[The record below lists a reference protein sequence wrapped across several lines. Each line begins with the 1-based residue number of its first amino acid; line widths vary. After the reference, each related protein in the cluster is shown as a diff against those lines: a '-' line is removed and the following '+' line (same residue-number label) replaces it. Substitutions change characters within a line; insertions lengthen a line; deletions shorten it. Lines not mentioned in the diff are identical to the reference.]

1 MKKTISSVFAGSLMA
16 AGLACAQTGLIGGQD
31 GMHQVSAHTL
41 GQWGFAFGVGGNMSL
56 DNWSLAAGGFMNYKK
71 QQVLLNNVGVSMSA
85 ELGATVGLT
94 NWMDLGVSI
103 PLYMDYA
110 SDKNGLL
117 QDNGMSD
124 IAAGDLNAWAKF
136 QIVGDDKSF
145 FNLAIQ
151 ADFWAPTGA
160 ENAGIRPRHVW
171 YLNWKTKAY
180 TADEFVAGLSG
191 IISLDWDKVR
201 WNTKVGYVQPFDMD
215 DQSGAVVYSTGVN
228 ISPNKF
234 VDVFLELSGE
244 AHIWD
249 MRSDFDMMADPMILT
264 PGARFHLGSNVDLSL
279 GIDVGARVFKNLDF
293 DCWKDLEDQEVIKT
307 QDNRGRTFKYAYAPN
322 PLFAGSA
329 ALTWRFGGYA
339 APVTVPAE
347 NDSLVKVLTEQL
359 AQANAALDKANGRVD
374 TVSVT
379 KTDTVSVAKTDTV
392 SVTKTDTVS
401 VAKTD
406 TVQVKDAASEDA
418 MKAQLA
424 AANAKVD
431 SLSRLTADD
440 DNDGVANMSDKCAE
454 TPAGM
459 KVGADGCEVDTDKDG
474 VVDSK
479 DKCPESVPGSKV
491 GEDGCELDDDKDGV
505 IDMKDECPNTLS
517 NVKVNAK
524 GCPVSKN
531 EDLTKLQAQIKFGKG
546 KKGEA
551 KLAKSS
557 NKALDQIAKLVLA
570 RNGLRINVYVHSDEK
585 GDDADENLAL
595 TQKRADAIVA
605 YLVDKK
611 GVPSGN
617 INAVAKGSTELVVQP
632 KPAKK
637 GKKVKSNKQNVRVV
651 VEPAK

>member
-1 MKKTISSVFAGSLMA
+1 MKKTISSVFAGTLVA
-16 AGLACAQTGLIGGQD
+16 AGLACAQTGLIGGPD
-31 GMHQVSAHTL
+31 GMHQSSAHTL
-41 GQWGFAFGVGGNMSL
+41 GQWGFAFGVGGDISL
-56 DNWSLAAGGFMNYKK
+56 DNWSLASGGYMSYKGK
-71 QQVLLNNVGVSMSA
+71 EFQLNNVGVSMSA
-85 ELGATVGLT
+85 EIGAAVGLT
-94 NWMDLGVSI
+94 NWLDFGVNI
-103 PLYMDYA
+103 PLYMDFA
-110 SDKNGLL
+110 SDSKGLL
-117 QDNGMSD
+117 QDNGFSD
-124 IAAGDLNAWAKF
+124 IAAGDLNLWTKF
-136 QIVGDDKSF
+136 QIVGDKNSF
-145 FNLAIQ
+145 LNLAVQ
-151 ADFWAPTGA
+151 ADFWIPTGA
-160 ENAGIRPRHVW
+160 DHAGIRPRHAW
-171 YLNWKTKAY
+171 YLNWKTKPY
-180 TADEFVAGLSG
+180 TADDFVAGLSG
-191 IISLDWDKVR
+191 IISLDWSMVR
-201 WNTKVGYVQPFDMD
+201 WNTMVGYVQPFDMD
-215 DQSGAVVYSTGVN
+215 NESGTIIYSTGVN
-228 ISPNKF
+228 FTPTKF
-234 VDVFLELSGE
+234 IDLFLELSGE
-244 AHIWD
+244 SHTWD
-249 MRSDFDMMADPMILT
+249 MRAPFDPAVDPMLVT
-264 PGARFHLGSNVDLSL
+264 PGLRLHVGKNVDIAF
-279 GIDVGARVFKNLDF
+279 GVDIAARIVKNLDF
-293 DCWKDLEDQEVIKT
+293 DANDDRKEKLGFEIYNVDA
-307 QDNRGRTFKYAYAPN
+307 RGNTFKYDYASTPT
-322 PLFAGSA
+322 FAGTA
-329 ALTWRFGGYA
+329 ALTWRFGGEA
-339 APVTVPAE
+339 APVNEDASK
-347 NDSLVKVLTEQL
+347 DSLIAALTEQL
-359 AQANAALDKANGRVD
+359 AKATGRVD
-374 TVSVT
+374 TVSVS
-379 KTDTVSVAKTDTV
+379 KTDTVSVSKTDTV
-392 SVTKTDTVS
+392 AVTNTVTDTVS
-401 VAKTD
+401 ISKID

-418 MKAQLA
+418 MKAELA

-440 DNDGVANMSDKCAE
+440 DKDGIANMSDKCPE
-454 TPAGM
+454 TPAGI
-459 KVGADGCEVDTDKDG
+459 KVGADGCEVDSDKDG

-595 TQKRADAIVA
+595 TQKRADAIAA

-637 GKKVKSNKQNVRVV
+637 GKKVKSNKKNVRVV